1 MNAVIVRLR
10 ETGEALA
17 REVAGVT
24 DEQWTWRAED
34 GRWTVQEN
42 VEHLILVERG
52 VMALLRRAM
61 AAPAMERGEMLT
73 DEQVWERLVGAN
85 MRRGP
90 APERVRP
97 SGAWGEKWAA
107 LAEFARLREETL
119 EYASSTV
126 EPLRERWLRLPV
138 GEVDGA
144 QALLMLAGHSLR
156 HVGQIRA
163 LRGEAG
169 FACFR
174 NDPHEME

>member
-1 MNAVIVRLR
+1 MIVRLR

-24 DEQWTWRAED
+24 DAQWTWRAED
-34 GRWTVQEN
+34 GRWTMQEN

-61 AAPAMERGEMLT
+61 AAPAMQRGEMLT
-73 DEQVWERLVGAN
+73 DEQVWERLVGPN
-85 MRRGP
+85 MLRGP
-90 APERVRP
+90 APERVMP
-97 SGAWGEKWAA
+97 SGAWGERGAA
-107 LAEFARLREETL
+107 LSEFARLRAETL
-119 EYASSTV
+119 AYASSTA
-126 EPLRERWLRLPV
+126 EPFRERWLRLPV
-138 GEVDGA
+138 GELDGA

-169 FACFR
+169 FVSFR